1 MRRLWLLS
9 ATSAA
14 SLRLLPAL
22 LLSKFGKC
30 HFRSKSFHYSHF
42 VGKVRQFGSIV
53 GKIESHVQELQ
64 ILLFLTKVTASETE
78 NAILPKQLRTKTPI
92 FNNLNFRKLKISRFR
107 SKSFHYSHFVGKVR
121 QFGSIVGKIESH
133 VQELQILLFLTKVTA
148 SETENAILPKQLRTK
163 TPIFNNLNFRKL
175 VLWEIGTS
183 KEEEFGKI
191 AVSVF
196 NAVSTGV

>member
-1 MRRLWLLS
+1 MLGARKAREKQRAEVVVALS
-9 ATSAA
+9 N
-14 SLRLLPAL
+14 LRGEFVFPSGFAIFEVWKVSI
-22 LLSKFGKC
+22 SKFGKC
-30 HFRSKSFHYSHF
+30 HFRSESFHYSHF

-78 NAILPKQLRTKTPI
+78 NAILPKQLRTKTPT
-92 FNNLNFRKLKISRFR
+92 S
-107 SKSFHYSHFVGKVR
+107 
-121 QFGSIVGKIESH
+121 
-133 VQELQILLFLTKVTA
+133 
-148 SETENAILPKQLRTK
+148 
-163 TPIFNNLNFRKL
+163 NNLNFRKL

>member
-1 MRRLWLLS
+1 MGEGLEVCSARLDAEAESGRFGLGRSSVRRFWLLLE
-9 ATSAA
+9 TSAE
-14 SLRLLPAL
+14 SLCFPPAL
-22 LLSKFGKC
+22 LFSKFGKC
-30 HFRSKSFHYSHF
+30 H
-42 VGKVRQFGSIV
+42 
-53 GKIESHVQELQ
+53 
-64 ILLFLTKVTASETE
+64 
-78 NAILPKQLRTKTPI
+78 
-92 FNNLNFRKLKISRFR
+92 FR